1 MKKFLVLFLG
11 FLTLTL
17 GACKKNN
24 DSSQIQNGPTSYDNL
39 PSQAQQFITQHFP
52 TASIVSVVIDEGRYE
67 VWLNNGTEIEFTM
80 QGEWK
85 EVDCH
90 MTQVPNSI
98 IPAKILEYVTAHY
111 PNNFIVKIEKDY
123 DGYDI
128 ELNNGLDLD
137 FDYNGN
143 LQEVSFK

>member
-1 MKKFLVLFLG
+1 MKKLLVLLIG
-11 FLTLTL
+11 LITLSTV
-17 GACKKNN
+17 ACHKE
-24 DSSQIQNGPTSYDNL
+24 DPTPNGPTEYNNL
-39 PSQAQQFITQHFP
+39 PQQAQQFISQHFP
-52 TASIVSVVIDEGRYE
+52 TATITAVVIDDGRYE

-85 EVDCH
+85 EVDGH
-90 MTQVPNSI
+90 MNKVPDSI
-98 IPAKILEYVTAHY
+98 IPTKILEFVTANY
-111 PNNFIVKIEKDY
+111 PDNYIVKIEKDY

-143 LQEVSFK
+143 FQYLDD